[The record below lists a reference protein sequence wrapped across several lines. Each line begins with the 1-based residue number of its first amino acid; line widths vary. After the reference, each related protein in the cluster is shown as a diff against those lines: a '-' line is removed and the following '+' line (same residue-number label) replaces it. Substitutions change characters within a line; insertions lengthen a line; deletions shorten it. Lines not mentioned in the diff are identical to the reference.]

1 MYDKEKLN
9 SDVQLRK
16 LHEKYFNSGIFF
28 FYTVIHFSDT
38 LIKIRKHR
46 NQKKKIMTK
55 INVLTDRLCKS

>member
-1 MYDKEKLN
+1 MYDKGKLN
-9 SDVQLRK
+9 SDFQLRK
-16 LHEKYFNSGIFF
+16 LHERYFNSGIF

-38 LIKIRKHR
+38 LIKIRKLR